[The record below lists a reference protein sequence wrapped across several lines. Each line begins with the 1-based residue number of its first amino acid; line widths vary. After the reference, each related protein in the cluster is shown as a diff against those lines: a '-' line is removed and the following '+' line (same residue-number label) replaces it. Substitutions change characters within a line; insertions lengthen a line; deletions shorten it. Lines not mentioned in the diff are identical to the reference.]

1 MKQNHTHRQADSRT
15 AAEATARP
23 DLYAGTYWGSFSLAR
38 TPEITPAIVANRDRF
53 AVEWRIKAR
62 SHALLPR
69 PTVLGG
75 EDFDH
80 VEQFRDEAG
89 LLVLVCS
96 NYGDGIPPPA
106 ILGMKRI
113 APLYSTD
120 ATTYAG
126 RYATLKELR
135 ARLEAVASGGGREKF
150 SAVASLFR
158 EPLQPRRNRFRGR
171 GKATA

>member
-1 MKQNHTHRQADSRT
+1 MKLNPESTASATTT

-23 DLYAGTYWGSFSLAR
+23 DLYGGTYWGNFTLAR
-38 TPEITPAIVANRDRF
+38 NPDITPAIIANRNRF
-53 AVEWRIKAR
+53 AEEWRIKAR

-158 EPLQPRRNRFRGR
+158 EPPTPRRSARGSRGR
-171 GKATA
+171 ATA